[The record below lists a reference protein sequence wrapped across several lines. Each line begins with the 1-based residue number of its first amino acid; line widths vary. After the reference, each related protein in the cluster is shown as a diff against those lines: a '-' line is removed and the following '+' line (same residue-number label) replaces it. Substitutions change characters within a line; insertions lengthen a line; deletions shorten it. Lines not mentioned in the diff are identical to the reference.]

1 MLSIRLLNLNQY
13 KNMKLLLTSGGLTN
27 RLIVNA
33 LFDLVDKEPQDTSL
47 VYIPTAANVEKGD
60 KSWLIN
66 DLYNLKKQDFK
77 SIDIADISAVD
88 EKIWRPKLEEAD
100 VLFFEGGDTYY
111 LMEWINK
118 SGLVY
123 LLPELLKNKVYV
135 GVSAGSMVTSKDLAL
150 RISQVLYGED
160 LERTE
165 DMLGLNFV
173 DFYFLPHLDSP
184 YFKELREDFIKE
196 NMKGISDKIYV
207 LDDNSALKVVDE
219 KVEVTGEGKWFV
231 IN

>member
-100 VLFFEGGDTYY
+100 VLFFEGGNSYY
-111 LMEWINK
+111 LMDWINK
-118 SGLVY
+118 SGLVK
-123 LLPELLKNKVYV
+123 LLPKMLETKVYM
-135 GVSAGSMVTSKDLAL
+135 GLSAGSMITGPDINLRLSRKLYAEEVEKD
-150 RISQVLYGED
+150 IMPG
-160 LERTE
+160 
-165 DMLGLNFV
+165 LGLT
-173 DFYFLPHLDSP
+173 DFYVLPHLNSP
-184 YFKELREDFIKE
+184 YFASRMEATLRKAMKEITRKT
-196 NMKGISDKIYV
+196 YA
-207 LDDNSALKVVDE
+207 LDDQSALMVVD
-219 KVEVTGEGKWFV
+219 GKAK
-231 IN
+231 